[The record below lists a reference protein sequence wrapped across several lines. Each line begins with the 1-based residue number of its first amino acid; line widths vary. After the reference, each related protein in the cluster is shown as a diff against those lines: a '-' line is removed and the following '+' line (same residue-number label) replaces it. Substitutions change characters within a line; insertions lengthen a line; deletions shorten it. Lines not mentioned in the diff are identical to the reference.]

1 MISPL
6 IKSFLIIAVILST
19 GMTQQAGIRIGG
31 RLTVEGKPAS
41 NYRVELTNL
50 ETNEVFKSESDSEGN
65 YVIQVPRGRYNLK
78 VYLKRIEVDE
88 IKEIIVAP
96 GRSSR
101 YDLALHNILFF
112 KSDEN
117 EKPKPVIQP
126 PPPPPPPPSIRPFP
140 TPVPTISGTPGKIKV
155 ERPPT
160 AGETPPSTSATPE
173 PVPAPAT
180 SPTPQSSTSS
190 SDIDEIFKNL
200 RPGNIAFNSPSVMR
214 LDQIAAIELLLS
226 PSKTIEELKQA
237 ISEPGRIETAQIKIS
252 DYMEATLTGPG
263 FEITA
268 VTPQRQL
275 VSKSEDT
282 TWKWNIKA
290 ASPGVQRLNLTL
302 NVIIE
307 DKGKERLRSLHTYSK
322 EIAIE
327 VTVADRVKGFVE
339 KYWQWLWATILFP
352 LGLYLWRRFFSKKKD
367 EDGRP

>member
-1 MISPL
+1 MSPL

-19 GMTQQAGIRIGG
+19 GMTQQAVIRIGG

-41 NYRVELTNL
+41 NYRVELTSL
-50 ETNEVFKSESDSEGN
+50 ETNEVFRSFSDSDGN
-65 YVIQVPRGRYNLK
+65 YAIQVPSGRYNLK
-78 VYLKRIEVDE
+78 VYLGRIEVKE

-101 YDLALHNILFF
+101 YDLALETILFS

-117 EKPKPVIQP
+117 EKPKQIIV
-126 PPPPPPPPSIRPFP
+126 PPPPPPPSISPF
-140 TPVPTISGTPGKIKV
+140 PTISGTPGKIKI
-155 ERPPT
+155 ERPQT
-160 AGETPPSTSATPE
+160 AGESAPSTSATPQ
-173 PVPAPAT
+173 PTPAPAQ
-180 SPTPQSSTSS
+180 SPTPQSSTSG

-214 LDQIAAIELLLS
+214 LDQVAAIELQLS
-226 PSKTIEELKQA
+226 PSKTIEDLKKV

-282 TWKWNIKA
+282 MWKWNIMA
-290 ASPGVQRLNLTL
+290 TSPGVQRLNLTL

-322 EIAIE
+322 EIEIE
-327 VTVADRVKGFVE
+327 VTVADRIKGFVE

-352 LGLYLWRRFFSKKKD
+352 LGLYLWKRFFSKKKD
-367 EDGRP
+367 EDGKQ

>member
-1 MISPL
+1 MKSPL

-31 RLTVEGKPAS
+31 RLTVEGEPAS

-50 ETNEVFKSESDSEGN
+50 ETNEVFKSDSDSDGN

-78 VYLKRIEVDE
+78 VYLRRIEVEE

-101 YDLALHNILFF
+101 YDLALQNILFF

-117 EKPKPVIQP
+117 EKPKPIIQ
-126 PPPPPPPPSIRPFP
+126 PPPPPPPSIRPFP
-140 TPVPTISGTPGKIKV
+140 IPVPTTSGTPGKIKV
-155 ERPPT
+155 DRPTT
-160 AGETPPSTSATPE
+160 AGDTPPSTSATPQ
-173 PVPAPAT
+173 PAPAPAP

-214 LDQIAAIELLLS
+214 LDQVAGIELLLS

-282 TWKWNIKA
+282 MWKWNIMA

-307 DKGKERLRSLHTYSK
+307 DKGKERLRSLRTYSK
-322 EIAIE
+322 EIEIE
-327 VTVADRVKGFVE
+327 VTVADRIKAFVE

-352 LGLYLWRRFFSKKKD
+352 LGLYLWKKFFSKKKE
-367 EDGRP
+367 EDGKP